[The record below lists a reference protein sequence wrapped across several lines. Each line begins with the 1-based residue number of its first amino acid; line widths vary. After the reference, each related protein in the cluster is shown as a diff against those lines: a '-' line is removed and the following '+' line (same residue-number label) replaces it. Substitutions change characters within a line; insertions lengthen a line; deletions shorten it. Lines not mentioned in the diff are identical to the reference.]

1 MLSKSSICST
11 CDKKRVCKHFE
22 YANKNTDLTINIESC
37 ESNVPM
43 LTSTTKIT
51 PNTIST
57 PATPWQPYDPNR
69 VTTIHD
75 KVYRA
80 SDYPDLNKITSVYNT
95 TGKETLKVTPVEQ
108 IPNGTC
114 SICGKRTIVDN
125 CSDCGEPVCSECG
138 YTNIN
143 VENNKP
149 IITCD
154 KCFGSTETKD
164 NINTDWDISNFSETN
179 EKEEKE
185 DVKSN
190 KKAGSQRSSKNT
202 KKQ

>member
-1 MLSKSSICST
+1 MLSNSSICST

-37 ESNVPM
+37 ESNAPM

-57 PATPWQPYDPNR
+57 PATPWQPYDLNR
-69 VTTIHD
+69 VTSIPN
-75 KVYRA
+75 KVYRT
-80 SDYPDLNKITSVYNT
+80 SDYPDLNKITSVYKT

-108 IPNGTC
+108 LPNGTC
-114 SICGKRTIVDN
+114 SICGKKTIVDN

-138 YTNIN
+138 YTNLN

-154 KCFGSTETKD
+154 KCFGNTETKD
-164 NINTDWDISNFSETN
+164 SINTDWDISNFSEIN

>member
-1 MLSKSSICST
+1 MSSSKCGDLGHGSW
-11 CDKKRVCKHFE
+11 CKP
-22 YANKNTDLTINIESC
+22 T
-37 ESNVPM
+37 
-43 LTSTTKIT
+43 
-51 PNTIST
+51 
-57 PATPWQPYDPNR
+57 YDPNR
-69 VTTIHD
+69 VTTVHD